1 MTPQPAYVIINEWW
15 FVAIVAA
22 AFAYLGVRRGLTIEL
37 FVLLGVAAGILLADR
52 LVPFLTPWINT
63 VYQLVQAIARERV
76 FSPEKVFA
84 VLSKQPKLITVDLH
98 RKLLGT
104 VLFAL
109 LVLVGLLIG
118 RKRSAKDK
126 PGRFTTRVLAMLV
139 GAVNG
144 YLIAYFLFPRHIL
157 VTKTII
163 EVPTAPITNLLQVQL
178 TIPILITVLV
188 LITFGVLGSRQGKAK
203 GK

>member
-1 MTPQPAYVIINEWW
+1 
-15 FVAIVAA
+15 
-22 AFAYLGVRRGLTIEL
+22 
-37 FVLLGVAAGILLADR
+37 
-52 LVPFLTPWINT
+52 LTPWINT

-109 LVLVGLLIG
+109 LVLVGFLIG
-118 RKRSAKDK
+118 RKRSAKAK

-144 YLIAYFLFPRHIL
+144 YLIVYFLFPRHI
-157 VTKTII
+157 TSSKTII
-163 EVPTAPITNLLQVQL
+163 EVPTAPITNLLQIQL

-188 LITFGVLGSRQGKAK
+188 LITFGVLGSRQGRAK